1 MCTAFCTQARQ
12 PVLWVAASKV
22 VCMGYYRHRNS
33 QGGPR
38 CGYPALGLCSVQQAG
53 QAHPARWPVQ
63 VRLPQGACRRQ
74 GQRGPE
80 EGAPA
85 GDLWALDRHGH
96 RPHPREEDVLRR
108 DIFDRPPIFKWTQVP
123 PGGRRARRW
132 RMLTAV
138 PVWWGGFVRLEKTG
152 ACVSKRLRAERGFC
166 FRVMATLLVWQL
178 DGVGAG
184 WHRRKG
190 KRERLLWA
198 VLGLALRLL
207 CSKPYGRPLER
218 LPNDHAAA
226 GPRGAAGRLG
236 ARDAAQPG
244 PGRLHGHRGRLPAGH
259 RPGRRGPGRAAPQ
272 RAPGHGARAAELP
285 GALRARRAGR
295 ELRRDVVLA
304 CFWGHAVRVC
314 PRRHGVW

>member
-96 RPHPREEDVLRR
+96 RPRPRDARGGRATPRHLRPAAHLQVDAGAAR
-108 DIFDRPPIFKWTQVP
+108 RPPSQALAHAH
-123 PGGRRARRW
+123 R
-132 RMLTAV
+132 
-138 PVWWGGFVRLEKTG
+138 G
-152 ACVSKRLRAERGFC
+152 AC
-166 FRVMATLLVWQL
+166 LVGGL
-178 DGVGAG
+178 CEVGKN
-184 WHRRKG
+184 RCV
-190 KRERLLWA
+190 REQ
-198 VLGLALRLL
+198 
-207 CSKPYGRPLER
+207 
-218 LPNDHAAA
+218 AAA
-226 GPRGAAGRLG
+226 SGAWL
-236 ARDAAQPG
+236 
-244 PGRLHGHRGRLPAGH
+244 LL
-259 RPGRRGPGRAAPQ
+259 
-272 RAPGHGARAAELP
+272 
-285 GALRARRAGR
+285 
-295 ELRRDVVLA
+295 
-304 CFWGHAVRVC
+304 
-314 PRRHGVW
+314 

>member
-1 MCTAFCTQARQ
+1 MCSKPARLIQ
-12 PVLWVAASKV
+12 H
-22 VCMGYYRHRNS
+22 G
-33 QGGPR
+33 
-38 CGYPALGLCSVQQAG
+38 GLCRYG
-53 QAHPARWPVQ
+53 FHK
-63 VRLPQGACRRQ
+63 
-74 GQRGPE
+74 E
-80 EGAPA
+80 PA
-85 GDLWALDRHGH
+85 GGKDSEGQKKARLLEIFGHWTDMVTDLVRAT
-96 RPHPREEDVLRR
+96 PEEDVLRR